1 MGLEKLSS
9 NVWSHYLKIY
19 VWLEG
24 RALYR
29 LRYPNCYINPPKKD
43 TAWESRCYRISEHQ
57 KEKKDI
63 NVLVRLHMELKQ
75 IRNQANHAGED
86 DNRYSIDTVRKALKA
101 YVELY
106 EKIERKLHR

>member
-1 MGLEKLSS
+1 MKLTIWIKLNITVDIPIAIS
-9 NVWSHYLKIY
+9 I
-19 VWLEG
+19 
-24 RALYR
+24 R
-29 LRYPNCYINPPKKD
+29 PKKILPGK
-43 TAWESRCYRISEHQ
+43 SRCYRISEHQ

>member
-1 MGLEKLSS
+1 M
-9 NVWSHYLKIY
+9 
-19 VWLEG
+19 
-24 RALYR
+24 YR

>member
-1 MGLEKLSS
+1 
-9 NVWSHYLKIY
+9 
-19 VWLEG
+19 
-24 RALYR
+24 
-29 LRYPNCYINPPKKD
+29 
-43 TAWESRCYRISEHQ
+43 
-57 KEKKDI
+57 
-63 NVLVRLHMELKQ
+63 MELKQ